1 MANEEIPEPAKAEI
15 DEDEIE
21 ETVEAEEESVSK
33 KAPKKEAKK
42 EKTKPKVEEKK
53 EAPAKEIAVKEEKKA
68 PAEGKKTAPEKP
80 AAEKKATKA
89 KKNEEEE
96 EVKVL
101 EEKTITINLRH
112 AYLAYSRKPAPR
124 SVNLVKKIAGKI
136 YKTKELKIDNSVN
149 EYLWRRGKTKSE
161 RRIRVKV
168 QKLEDDV
175 ARVLLAAE

>member
-33 KAPKKEAKK
+33 KAPKKEVKK
-42 EKTKPKVEEKK
+42 EKAKPKAADKEEK
-53 EAPAKEIAVKEEKKA
+53 PAKEIAVKEKA
-68 PAEGKKTAPEKP
+68 PVKGEEATPEKP
-80 AAEKKATKA
+80 AAEKKETKA
-89 KKNEEEE
+89 NKEEEEE

-101 EEKTITINLRH
+101 EEKIITINLRH

>member
-1 MANEEIPEPAKAEI
+1 MTMANEEIPEPAKAEI

-33 KAPKKEAKK
+33 KAPKKEVKK
-42 EKTKPKVEEKK
+42 EKAKPKAADKEEK
-53 EAPAKEIAVKEEKKA
+53 PAKEIAVKEKA
-68 PAEGKKTAPEKP
+68 PVKGEEATPEKP
-80 AAEKKATKA
+80 AAEKKETKA
-89 KKNEEEE
+89 NKEEEEE

-101 EEKTITINLRH
+101 EEKIITINLRH

>member
-1 MANEEIPEPAKAEI
+1 MANEEIPEPATAEI

-33 KAPKKEAKK
+33 KAPKKEVKK
-42 EKTKPKVEEKK
+42 EKAKPKAADKEE
-53 EAPAKEIAVKEEKKA
+53 EPAKEIAVKEKEKA
-68 PAEGKKTAPEKP
+68 PVKGEEATPEKP
-80 AAEKKATKA
+80 AAEKKETKT
-89 KKNEEEE
+89 KKEEEEE

-101 EEKTITINLRH
+101 EEKIITINLRH

>member
-1 MANEEIPEPAKAEI
+1 MTMANEEIPEPAKAKI

-33 KAPKKEAKK
+33 KAPKKEVKK
-42 EKTKPKVEEKK
+42 EKAKPKAADKEEK
-53 EAPAKEIAVKEEKKA
+53 PAKEIAVKEKA
-68 PAEGKKTAPEKP
+68 PVKGEEAPPEKP
-80 AAEKKATKA
+80 AAEKKETKA
-89 KKNEEEE
+89 KKEEEEE

-101 EEKTITINLRH
+101 EEKIITINLRH